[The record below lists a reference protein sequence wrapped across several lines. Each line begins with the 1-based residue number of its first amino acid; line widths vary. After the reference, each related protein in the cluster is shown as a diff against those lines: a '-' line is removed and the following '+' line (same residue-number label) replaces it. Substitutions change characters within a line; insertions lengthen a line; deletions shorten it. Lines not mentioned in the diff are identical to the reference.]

1 MSRSP
6 WTADD
11 DKQLRKLAQAG
22 LSLRELALELGRSTS
37 SVRTRALKLE
47 VAIARDLNGMQKQSG
62 RN

>member
-1 MSRSP
+1 
-6 WTADD
+6 
-11 DKQLRKLAQAG
+11 

>member
-1 MSRSP
+1 VSRSP